1 MTTMYEKL
9 RDVRRYPFSENALFE
24 PTVRLPYALHSP
36 AIITHIPLF
45 DKSQEDLN
53 FEEQA
58 RLLSGY
64 YQSHGSQSIKPELEP
79 DDITAIIEISK
90 LEVEP
95 SDRPAAES
103 IIREAWK
110 GAHDSFKHIVGSYP
124 ELDHPEYVIF
134 RSKSLLSRDINRD
147 AHTAIVRSIKK
158 AWDGE
163 QRHDADHAVWRSE
176 FVKDNAF
183 DLTNATIHFILRKID
198 DFIEEFRG
206 AHAPSKLA
214 RESVPKQD
222 ILGGLVS
229 WMDGLEIGR
238 NMQSKETGR
247 RVFKLSKERSAREIG
262 PSGIVVD
269 EYLVWR
275 RGEQNWRYTF
285 YDGLYEYPKKSA
297 GRLTKF
303 IKRLLNSADLKES
316 FPASEGLEKALGHP
330 AVSAYR
336 LPGTR
341 IGGAQYFMIP
351 AELLLVLSVRFADIC
366 ELAGC
371 PVKKDPELLTAD
383 RRPASK
389 CTDAIF
395 EVAEGFP
402 ELKPEASKLKDS
414 IDTARID
421 SSVQLAEL
429 LDSIKGWLENL
440 VGALQRETKPHR
452 KFYSSFAGI
461 AEICWKLIYS
471 DAPQLYGHDD
481 FICSRVIDDR
491 ALYFSNFRPIEKGE
505 PGFEGNFTRTF
516 FIDFGLTNYQRAR
529 LARRLCE
536 VATYRMSCI
545 KDIGRIRAMQ
555 DGLDELNSEFSKLVA
570 ETSKDISGAM
580 HLARPLYQ
588 QMLDFDRFI
597 SDGVLGRRLSSEAEW
612 GRVQKQVADIR
623 EKRVGSYA
631 SLTDF
636 LDRGLAA
643 SVSDISR
650 FAGRYENLRNRVR
663 DHLSRMRTEVTMDRM
678 EEIGRLLKANKD
690 LALTSEKLLSGV
702 EAQATQQTGFLRNA
716 EILVVIGAIYYTRS
730 LLEIMIGKSGAG
742 LHALIEEVG
751 IIIGLIFLIL
761 IVKRY
766 ADVVFAA
773 VARWCNAFV
782 GLFRPE
788 KPAASPQAEQNGPNT
803 RGNPDENAA
812 GKVPINQY
820 EKSEH

>member
-9 RDVRRYPFSENALFE
+9 KGVGRYPFSENALFE

-64 YQSHGSQSIKPELEP
+64 YETHGDQSIKSEPET
-79 DDITAIIEISK
+79 DDITAVIMIFKRS
-90 LEVEP
+90 VSP
-95 SDRPAAES
+95 SDRAAAES
-103 IIREAWK
+103 IIRETWK
-110 GAHDSFKHIVGSYP
+110 SARESFEHIVGNYP

-134 RSKSLLSRDINRD
+134 RSRSLLSRDINRD
-147 AHTAIVRSIKK
+147 AHTAIVKSIRK
-158 AWDGE
+158 AWEDKW
-163 QRHDADHAVWRSE
+163 RYDATHAVWRSE
-176 FVKDNAF
+176 FVRDNAF
-183 DLTNATIHFILRKID
+183 DLTNATLHLILQKID
-198 DFIEEFRG
+198 DFIKQFRN

-238 NMQSKETGR
+238 NKRSKETGR
-247 RVFKLSKERSAREIG
+247 RVFKLSEERPAPEIG
-262 PSGIVVD
+262 QSGIVVD

-297 GRLTKF
+297 DRLTKF
-303 IKRLLNSADLKES
+303 IERLLNSADLKES
-316 FPASEGLEKALGHP
+316 FPASKGLENALAHP

-351 AELLLVLSVRFADIC
+351 AELLLVLLTRFVDVC
-366 ELAGC
+366 RLVGC
-371 PVKKDPELLTAD
+371 PVKDNPQLRTAD
-383 RRPASK
+383 GRPVSK

-395 EVAEGFP
+395 EVGEVLP
-402 ELKPEASKLKDS
+402 ELEPKTSKVKAS
-414 IDTARID
+414 IETHRID
-421 SSVQLAEL
+421 NSAQLAEL
-429 LDSIKGWLENL
+429 LTAVKDWLDDM

-452 KFYSSFAGI
+452 KFYSSFAGG
-461 AEICWKLIYS
+461 AEIFWKLIYS

-505 PGFEGNFTRTF
+505 PGVECNFTRTF

-545 KDIGRIRAMQ
+545 KDIARVRAMQ

-570 ETSKDISGAM
+570 VTSDELSDAM
-580 HLARPLYQ
+580 VLAKPLYQ
-588 QMLDFDRFI
+588 QMLDFDMFI

-612 GRVQKQVADIR
+612 RRVQKQVSDIR
-623 EKRVGSYA
+623 EKRVASYA

-636 LDRGLAA
+636 LERGLAA
-643 SVSDISR
+643 SVADISR

-663 DHLSRMRTEVTMDRM
+663 DHLSRMRTEASMERMDD
-678 EEIGRLLKANKD
+678 ILDLLNSNRLLAK
-690 LALTSEKLLSGV
+690 TSEDLLHGV
-702 EAQATQQTGFLRNA
+702 RHELKQSKAFARKQTRFLRNA
-716 EILVVIGAIYYTRS
+716 D
-730 LLEIMIGKSGAG
+730 
-742 LHALIEEVG
+742 
-751 IIIGLIFLIL
+751 IL
-761 IVKRY
+761 IVIGTTYYLRNLLGEVLEPAGYVAGKGWPAVFQELGIIALLASIVVLGKKY
-766 ADVVFAA
+766 ADRGFAA
-773 VARWCNAFV
+773 LGRWFR
-782 GLFRPE
+782 GL
-788 KPAASPQAEQNGPNT
+788 ASPANSPHDRAE
-803 RGNPDENAA
+803 RDDSNAPPGA
-812 GKVPINQY
+812 DKGG
-820 EKSEH
+820 